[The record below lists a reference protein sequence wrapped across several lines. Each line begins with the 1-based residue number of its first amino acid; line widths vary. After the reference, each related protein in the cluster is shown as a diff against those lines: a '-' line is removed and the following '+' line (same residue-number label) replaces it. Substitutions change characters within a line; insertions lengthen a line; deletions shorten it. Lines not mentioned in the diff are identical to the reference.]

1 MINTNTIELSTFGFR
16 MFSADQ
22 IEAAG
27 TSGYAR

>member
-1 MINTNTIELSTFGFR
+1 MINTNTVKPATFGFR

-22 IEAAG
+22 IEAVG